1 MSRFIFSLLLLIT
14 LVATTIAS
22 TKAQSNQKSVY
33 LPLIFVLAPPPP
45 PTFEEQVIALLN
57 LERAKIA
64 NCPVLNHNL
73 QLAAAAEGHSQD
85 MASNNYFGHTGT
97 DGSSPSSRAI
107 AAGYMLPVG
116 ENIAAGQTTPQNVF
130 NSWMSSAGHRQNML
144 NCSYRSTGVGYV
156 SDPTDTFGPY
166 RHYWT
171 QMFGIQ

>member
-1 MSRFIFSLLLLIT
+1 MSRFVFSLLLLIT
-14 LVATTIAS
+14 LVATTTAS
-22 TKAQSNQKSVY
+22 TKAQPHSKSVY
-33 LPLIFVLAPPPP
+33 LPLILKPAPPP

-64 NCPVLNHNL
+64 NCPALNHSL
-73 QLAAAAEGHSQD
+73 QLAVAAEGHSLD
-85 MASNNYFGHTGT
+85 MAGNNYFGHTGT

-107 AAGYMLPVG
+107 AAGYMLSVG